1 MRVYWI
7 RVGPNPMMYPYRK
20 KKFIHRYTE
29 KMLCDD
35 RETSPQTPRIASYR
49 QKLGERHG
57 ADSPPA
63 LPGVSGRNQPCPHLD
78 VGLLASGTM
87 IE

>member
-35 RETSPQTPRIASYR
+35 RETNPQTPRIASYC
-49 QKLGERHG
+49 QKLGKRHG
-57 ADSPPA
+57 RDSPAEPPEGVNHA
-63 LPGVSGRNQPCPHLD
+63 ITLISNCWLPELRKH
-78 VGLLASGTM
+78 
-87 IE
+87 

>member
-57 ADSPPA
+57 ADSPLEPSEQVW
-63 LPGVSGRNQPCPHLD
+63 LCQHLD
-78 VGLLASGTM
+78 FDLLASRTVRQ
-87 IE
+87 